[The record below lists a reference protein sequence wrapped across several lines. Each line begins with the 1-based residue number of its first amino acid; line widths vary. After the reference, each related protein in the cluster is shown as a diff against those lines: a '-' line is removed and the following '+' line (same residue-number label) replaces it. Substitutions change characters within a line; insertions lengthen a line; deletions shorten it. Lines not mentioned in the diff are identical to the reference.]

1 MKNKVKWVVLAV
13 VLVVVIAGATI
24 LYQTLSKNYSG
35 NNLMQ
40 NTQTQDQT
48 SEEEEIKYVA
58 PDFTVLD
65 ANGNDVQLSDYRG
78 QPVVLNFWA
87 TWCYYCKVEMP
98 DFDKAYE
105 KYPEVQFLMVNATD
119 GIQETMTDAKAYIEQ
134 EGFAFDVFFDTELE
148 AVNAYY
154 VTGFPSTFFI
164 DEDGNLVTYN
174 SGMLDFETL
183 ELGIQMITE

>member
-65 ANGNDVQLSDYRG
+65 ANGNEVQLSDYRG

-119 GIQETMTDAKAYIEQ
+119 GIQETMADAKAYIEQ

-164 DEDGNLVTYN
+164 DEDGNLVTYS